1 MRILLLLPSVLLFS
15 TGCATITRGD
25 KQLVHL
31 VTDPPAAEAIVD
43 GAAYVTPADVVLK
56 RKQGHEVT
64 VRKPGYQS
72 ITFKLS
78 SHWDA
83 GGIGAV
89 AMDAAVPG
97 GSALFVIDWLS
108 GSDRHFDNLATI
120 KLPPNRGPEASQPVM
135 LYEYKGKLMSKGDFD
150 DAVEHDKLFKS
161 KTKQPA
167 TQPAPQKNNGG

>member
-1 MRILLLLPSVLLFS
+1 MRILLLPAILLLA

-25 KQLVHL
+25 KQIVRL
-31 VTDPPAAEAIVD
+31 VTDPPAAQAIVD
-43 GAAYVTPADVVLK
+43 GAPYVTPADVVLK

-64 VRKPGYQS
+64 VRKEGYQA

-83 GGIGAV
+83 GGVGAV

-97 GSALFVIDWLS
+97 GSAMFVVDWLS

-120 KLPPNRGPEASQPVM
+120 KLPPNTGPEASQPVV
-135 LYEYKGKLMSKGDFD
+135 LYEYKGKLMSKANYDA
-150 DAVEHDKLFKS
+150 AVEHDKLFKS
-161 KTKQPA
+161 KKPA
-167 TQPAPQKNNGG
+167 TQANKEG